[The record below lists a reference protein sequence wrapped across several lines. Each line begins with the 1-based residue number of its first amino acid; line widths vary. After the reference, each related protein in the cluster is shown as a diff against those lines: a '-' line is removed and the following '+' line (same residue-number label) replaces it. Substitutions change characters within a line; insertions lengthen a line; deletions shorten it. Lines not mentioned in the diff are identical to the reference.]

1 MIKWESIKELENYN
15 EDLLTELFLLQNE
28 INKLKNKRKYDL
40 CFIKHLKE
48 DKKELQQ
55 RIDKAIEYI
64 KDYIEDYAQPI
75 QDNDVIEIYYK
86 GVKELLEI
94 LGGGENGL

>member
-64 KDYIEDYAQPI
+64 KSK
-75 QDNDVIEIYYK
+75 EIDI
-86 GVKELLEI
+86 VMAELLEI